1 MAWRL
6 FCGRVFFCS
15 KFRMDDKKPR
25 QLDWERIGA
34 EYRAGKLSLREIG
47 RQHGCSEGAIRK
59 RAKAEGWE
67 RDLQA
72 RVDEA
77 VRNKLVRA
85 EVRISAATEKEVV
98 DAAAAASVHV
108 VLSHRKDIA
117 KLRELEERFIDEL
130 GGEGAEQPKKL
141 FITQYQ
147 GKVVQEEVGLTV
159 TEKASTLQSLAMV
172 RFKRI
177 EIERKVFNIDGE
189 RERTP
194 GEALDN
200 ILQDIMRGNA
210 TRIPLPSEERGEG

>member
-1 MAWRL
+1 
-6 FCGRVFFCS
+6 
-15 KFRMDDKKPR
+15 MDDKKPR

-59 RAKAEGWE
+59 RAKADGWE

-85 EVRISAATEKEVV
+85 EVRKNAISAATENEVV
-98 DAAAAASVHV
+98 EAAAAASVHV
-108 VLSHRKDIA
+108 VLSHRKDVA
-117 KLRELEERFIDEL
+117 KLRELEERFLDEL
-130 GGEGAEQPKKL
+130 GGEGGEEPKKL
-141 FITQYQ
+141 YITQYQ
-147 GKVVQEEVGLTV
+147 GKVVQEVVGLTV

-189 RERTP
+189 RERSP

-200 ILQDIMRGNA
+200 ILQDIMRGGS
-210 TRIPLPSEERGEG
+210 TRIPLPSEERGEE